1 MRRADRLAFTIA
13 YAAWLFGILA
23 FFIPAATWNPVSRFN
38 LTRALVERGSLQVDP
53 YVESTGDRS
62 LVNGHW
68 YSDKPPVVGVLAAPA
83 YAVVRVAQRIR
94 GVEPDFEAYG
104 TEKTPAL
111 RVTPN
116 QAFQQGLYVSSLFT
130 SGIAGIAVALL
141 AFELLKRRTTTRR
154 AFLGSALAV
163 LGTPILGYATSLYG
177 HVPAAAFV
185 LGAIVCLDT
194 RGQRPPDGLPSP
206 RRLRIAGAC
215 IGLTAG
221 TEYLVA
227 IPAALLAVWFLAITP
242 GPARWR
248 AFLNIAVGGAVP
260 VLFVAGY
267 HTAVFGAPWRTGY
280 SFETQ
285 PEFVAGHAAGLMGIR
300 LPHFEGLFGLTLSVR
315 RGLFYVSP
323 VLALGLVFLA
333 RTIWRHRDW
342 ALGAGLSVLLALLA
356 LNAGYYMWWGG
367 AAAGPRHL
375 IPGMAFLAAGIA
387 FLPSYGRPWLGRI
400 VVLVALASALNAFA
414 IALVGVEAPER
425 GDVLRDF
432 AWARMGAGRIAA
444 MNGASNLGLKVGL
457 PAVGSVIPLLAWVA
471 VGFAYLWRQLA
482 QGDARTRFAPGM
494 ARVARRRLPPSEQ
507 RGTLP
512 RRSRTATR

>member
-1 MRRADRLAFTIA
+1 
-13 YAAWLFGILA
+13 
-23 FFIPAATWNPVSRFN
+23 
-38 LTRALVERGSLQVDP
+38 
-53 YVESTGDRS
+53 
-62 LVNGHW
+62 
-68 YSDKPPVVGVLAAPA
+68 
-83 YAVVRVAQRIR
+83 
-94 GVEPDFEAYG
+94 
-104 TEKTPAL
+104 
-111 RVTPN
+111 
-116 QAFQQGLYVSSLFT
+116 
-130 SGIAGIAVALL
+130 
-141 AFELLKRRTTTRR
+141 
-154 AFLGSALAV
+154 
-163 LGTPILGYATSLYG
+163 
-177 HVPAAAFV
+177 
-185 LGAIVCLDT
+185 
-194 RGQRPPDGLPSP
+194 
-206 RRLRIAGAC
+206 
-215 IGLTAG
+215 
-221 TEYLVA
+221 
-227 IPAALLAVWFLAITP
+227 
-242 GPARWR
+242 
-248 AFLNIAVGGAVP
+248 
-260 VLFVAGY
+260 
-267 HTAVFGAPWRTGY
+267 
-280 SFETQ
+280 
-285 PEFVAGHAAGLMGIR
+285 
-300 LPHFEGLFGLTLSVR
+300 
-315 RGLFYVSP
+315 VSP